1 MRRPRFR
8 ISARI
13 AAACAVALAAVVI
26 PAGAALAAT
35 PTHGISRHGIPAGIG
50 VLGDT
55 SAFTIASFDADY
67 TLGRDADDHSTL
79 HVIETIDAVFPD
91 FDQNHGIERALPTSY
106 ARVDL
111 GLSIVSV
118 TDGDGRPLSYS
129 SYEEEYEESFLV
141 LRIGDADSYV
151 HGAQRY
157 VIEYTMR
164 DVVRTFGD
172 TGVDEFYWDVN
183 GDGWGQPFASVTAT
197 LHLDAALQDATTG
210 DTSCYVGGYG
220 DTTTCA
226 VEPTADGFATSAENL
241 GPYENLTWAIA
252 FEKGTFATPPLPTDS
267 WIVRILPWVLLGLV
281 AVCAAVVVWLRIR
294 VFRDAEGRGIVIAQ
308 YEAYPELGVME
319 AATLIGRSEKALPA
333 QFVQLVVARA
343 ARLVDR
349 GEEAGRDERY
359 RLELVDASDLDRDD
373 AIAVASIFGST
384 TPGTS
389 VDLDRSNRKLG
400 DRLATLTSKVWTDVS
415 RQYRAVR
422 KSRWTTAVR
431 GALMLAGAGAVAVWF
446 WATDHD
452 AASIGLFWTLAAP
465 VLLGL
470 VTFVLAGAPERL
482 TRQGALAKE
491 HLEGIR
497 DYLQLAEA
505 DRIRVLQSPEG
516 AERTPIDT
524 SDREAVVRLHERL
537 LPYAIIW
544 GIEDRWQHELG
555 TLYATTPTELAP
567 TLGSTNFGAFA
578 TGYAAASFAT
588 TPPVSSSSSS
598 WSGSGGSSFSG
609 GSSGGGF
616 SGGGGG
622 GGGGGG
628 W

>member
-1 MRRPRFR
+1 
-8 ISARI
+8 
-13 AAACAVALAAVVI
+13 
-26 PAGAALAAT
+26 
-35 PTHGISRHGIPAGIG
+35 
-50 VLGDT
+50 
-55 SAFTIASFDADY
+55 
-67 TLGRDADDHSTL
+67 
-79 HVIETIDAVFPD
+79 
-91 FDQNHGIERALPTSY
+91 
-106 ARVDL
+106 
-111 GLSIVSV
+111 
-118 TDGDGRPLSYS
+118 
-129 SYEEEYEESFLV
+129 
-141 LRIGDADSYV
+141 
-151 HGAQRY
+151 
-157 VIEYTMR
+157 MR

-183 GDGWGQPFASVTAT
+183 GDGWGQPFGSVTAA
-197 LHLDAALQDATTG
+197 LHLDSSLQDAATG
-210 DTSCYVGGYG
+210 DASCYVGGYG
-220 DTTTCA
+220 DTTPCT
-226 VEPTADGFATSAENL
+226 VEPTNDGFATSVAGLN
-241 GPYENLTWAIA
+241 PYETLTWAIA
-252 FEKGTFATPPLPTDS
+252 FEKGTFAAPPLPTDS
-267 WIVRILPWVLLGLV
+267 WIVRILPWVLIGLV
-281 AVCAAVVVWLRIR
+281 AACAVVVLWLRIR

-319 AATLIGRSEKALPA
+319 AATLLGRSEKGLPA

-349 GEEAGRDERY
+349 GEEATRDERY
-359 RLELVDASDLDRDD
+359 RLELVDAADLDRDD
-373 AIAVASIFGST
+373 AIAVASIFGNT

-389 VDLDRSNRKLG
+389 VDLDRSDRKLG
-400 DRLATLTSKVWTDVS
+400 DRLAALASKVWTDVA

-431 GALMLAGAGAVAVWF
+431 WVLVLAGAAAVVAWF
-446 WATDHD
+446 WAVDQD
-452 AASIGLFWTLAAP
+452 AASVGLFWMLAAP
-465 VLLGL
+465 AL
-470 VTFVLAGAPERL
+470 VGFFVFALAGAPERL
-482 TRQGALAKE
+482 TRNGALAKE

-524 SDREAVVRLHERL
+524 ADREAVVRLHERL

-555 TLYATTPTELAP
+555 TLYATTPTDIAP

-588 TPPVSSSSSS
+588 TPPVSTSSSS
-598 WSGSGGSSFSG
+598 WSSSGGSSFSG